1 MGRNPGLW
9 IFCFIALCPGLLL
22 TSPVAGQS
30 SVRELGKL
38 LSHCTDQHGHSV
50 AAGKSFQAYALG
62 EGELEWLEYVYDGIR
77 VSLKQSSPVPD
88 LYRELIKDD
97 QALTVGVRAKHVMR
111 AQRNAHNLAAI
122 KRIQAREGA
131 HATERRKALSAQ
143 AKTEEAIRE
152 TRRILELQE
161 RLDDIRR
168 AALEGLR

>member
-1 MGRNPGLW
+1 MRLRWHP
-9 IFCFIALCPGLLL
+9 
-22 TSPVAGQS
+22 
-30 SVRELGKL
+30 R
-38 LSHCTDQHGHSV
+38 LSD
-50 AAGKSFQAYALG
+50 A
-62 EGELEWLEYVYDGIR
+62 
-77 VSLKQSSPVPD
+77 VPD

-131 HATERRKALSAQ
+131 HAVEPWKALSAQ
-143 AKTEEAIRE
+143 AKTEEATRE